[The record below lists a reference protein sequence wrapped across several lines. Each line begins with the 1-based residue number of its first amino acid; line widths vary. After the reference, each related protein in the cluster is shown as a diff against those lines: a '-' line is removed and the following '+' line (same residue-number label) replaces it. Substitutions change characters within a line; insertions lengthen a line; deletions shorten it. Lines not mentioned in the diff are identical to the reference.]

1 MSAIPLI
8 EISGA
13 SARERGRSY
22 GEQARG
28 QIDIAIE
35 FYAQSFTRTTGL
47 SWEQVLDRVPAWIPL
62 IEEYLPGIMD
72 EIDGIAEGS
81 RHTTREI
88 LALNGRGELSRPHVF
103 AAMEREFAGGGPAV
117 TGDGAGGTDAATAD
131 KQEEGCSSFA
141 VLPGANP
148 FGHVFAGQNWDWRHR
163 TADTVLV
170 LRIVQPGKPT
180 IISQVEAGQVGR
192 HGANSAGLGLNANG
206 IGGTF
211 GKGLG
216 VPGPFVRR
224 KVLESWTMYDALS
237 AAFRVRQG
245 FNTNLLITHRDD
257 FAIDVETTSG
267 RHNWMYPTDG
277 MIVHANHFQAGIPPQ
292 IEATYQPF
300 AVDSLYRVPRIE
312 AGLRR
317 ARTAQTVDE
326 FRAAVR
332 ATMSDH
338 FSAPNS
344 VCCHPDPRDH
354 ELDRY
359 STVISSLVDL
369 TSGEYLLTHG
379 LPCENDYQ
387 MLPWNVYDGPAE
399 PPRGLVAAG
408 APAAASTEC
417 S

>member
-1 MSAIPLI
+1 MTAIPMI

-13 SARERGRSY
+13 DARERGRSY
-22 GEQARG
+22 GEQARA
-28 QIDIAIE
+28 QIDVAID

-47 SWEQVLDRVPAWIPL
+47 SWEQVLQRVTAWTPL
-62 IEEYLPGIMD
+62 IDDYLPGIMG
-72 EIDGIAEGS
+72 EIEGIAEGS
-81 RHTTREI
+81 GHTTREI
-88 LALNGRGELSRPHVF
+88 LALNGRGELSRPQVF
-103 AAMEREFAGGGPAV
+103 AAMEDDFA
-117 TGDGAGGTDAATAD
+117 DSAASTD

-141 VLPGANP
+141 IMPEANP
-148 FGHVFAGQNWDWRHR
+148 FGRVFAGQNWDWRHG

-170 LRIVQPGKPT
+170 LRIVQPDKPT

-192 HGANSAGLGLNANG
+192 HGANSAGLALNANG

-211 GKGLG
+211 GHGLG

-245 FNTNLLITHRDD
+245 FNTNLLMTHRDD
-257 FAIDVETTSG
+257 FAIDIETTSG

-292 IEATYQPF
+292 INETYKPF

-317 ARTAQTVDE
+317 ARSAQTIDD
-326 FRAAVR
+326 FRTAVR
-332 ATMSDH
+332 NAMSDH
-338 FSAPNS
+338 FAKPNS

-379 LPCENDYQ
+379 LPCENQYQ

-399 PPRGLVAAG
+399 PAGELVPAG
-408 APAAASTEC
+408 APAATTEEC

>member
-13 SARERGRSY
+13 DARERGRSY
-22 GEQARG
+22 GEQARA
-28 QIDIAIE
+28 QIDIAVD

-47 SWEQVLDRVPAWIPL
+47 TWDQVLDRVPAWTPL
-62 IEEYLPGIMD
+62 IEDYLPGIMD
-72 EIDGIAEGS
+72 EIEGIAEGS
-81 RHTTREI
+81 GHSVREI
-88 LALNGRGELSRPHVF
+88 LALNGRGELSRPDVF
-103 AAMEREFAGGGPAV
+103 AAMGGEFAD
-117 TGDGAGGTDAATAD
+117 TAATTD
-131 KQEEGCSSFA
+131 KQVEGCSSFA
-141 VLPGANP
+141 ILPEANP
-148 FGHVFAGQNWDWRHR
+148 FGHVFAGQNWDWRHGI
-163 TADTVLV
+163 ADTVLV
-170 LRIVQPGKPT
+170 MRIVQPDKPT
-180 IISQVEAGQVGR
+180 IICQVEAGQVGR
-192 HGANSAGLGLNANG
+192 HGANSAGLALNANG

-224 KVLESWTMYDALS
+224 KVLESWTMYDALG

-245 FNTNLLITHRDD
+245 FNTNLLMSHRDD
-257 FAIDVETTSG
+257 FAIDIETTSG

-292 IEATYQPF
+292 INDTYKPF
-300 AVDSLYRVPRIE
+300 AVDSLYRVPKIE

-317 ARTAQTVDE
+317 ARSAQTIEE

-338 FSAPNS
+338 FARLNS

-379 LPCENDYQ
+379 VPCENPYQ
-387 MLPWNVYDGPAE
+387 MLPWNVYDGPSE
-399 PPRGLVAAG
+399 PADGLVAAG
-408 APAAASTEC
+408 VPAGATEEC

>member
-1 MSAIPLI
+1 MSTIPMI

-13 SARERGRSY
+13 APRERGRSY
-22 GEQARG
+22 GEQARH
-28 QIDIAIE
+28 QIDCAID
-35 FYAQSFTRTTGL
+35 FYAQSFARTTGL
-47 SWEQVLDRVPAWIPL
+47 SWDQVLDRVPSWVPL
-62 IEEYLPGIMD
+62 IEDYLPGIMQ
-72 EIDGIAEGS
+72 EIEGIAEGS

-88 LALNGRGELSRPHVF
+88 LALNGRGELSRPDVF
-103 AAMEREFAGGGPAV
+103 AAMEAEFPSAFPTVPPA
-117 TGDGAGGTDAATAD
+117 AESASAARAD
-131 KQEEGCSSFA
+131 KQEEGCSSFSM
-141 VLPGANP
+141 LPEANS
-148 FGHVFAGQNWDWRHR
+148 FGHVFAGQNWDWRHG

-192 HGANSAGLGLNANG
+192 HGANSAGLALNANG

-211 GKGLG
+211 GHGLG

-245 FNTNLLITHRDD
+245 FNTNLLLTHRDG
-257 FAIDVETTSG
+257 FAIDIETTSG

-277 MIVHANHFQAGIPPQ
+277 MIVHANHFQAGIPQQ
-292 IEATYQPF
+292 IDATYKPF

-332 ATMSDH
+332 STMSDH

-344 VCCHPDPRDH
+344 VCCHADPRDH

-369 TSGEYLLTHG
+369 TSGDYLLTHG
-379 LPCENDYQ
+379 LPCSNEYQ
-387 MLPWNVYDGPAE
+387 TLPWSVYDGPLE
-399 PPRGLVAAG
+399 PSAGLVAVA
-408 APAAASTEC
+408 APGAAADEC